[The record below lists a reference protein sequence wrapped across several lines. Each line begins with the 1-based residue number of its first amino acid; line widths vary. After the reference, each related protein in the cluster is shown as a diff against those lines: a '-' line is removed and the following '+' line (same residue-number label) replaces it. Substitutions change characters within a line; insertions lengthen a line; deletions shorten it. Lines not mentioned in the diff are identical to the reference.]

1 MLLFIDESGDPGFK
15 LAQGASSIF
24 AAAMVIFNSE
34 EDAAQTQAVIEN
46 SKARKMHKSEFKFS
60 KCSSDVRDLFFDA
73 VRRCPFIVR
82 AIVIQKEEI
91 HSLHLKSNK
100 ESFYQFFVKEMMKH
114 DDGVL
119 QDAKVI
125 IDGSGDRLFRKK
137 LNTVLRSKL
146 NAGVIQSVRFKD
158 SKGDVLIQLAD
169 MCVGAI
175 ARSYR
180 DDREEGNRWR
190 QKLAPRIDDVWEF
203 K

>member
-1 MLLFIDESGDPGFK
+1 
-15 LAQGASSIF
+15 
-24 AAAMVIFNSE
+24 
-34 EDAAQTQAVIEN
+34 
-46 SKARKMHKSEFKFS
+46 
-60 KCSSDVRDLFFDA
+60 
-73 VRRCPFIVR
+73 
-82 AIVIQKEEI
+82 
-91 HSLHLKSNK
+91 
-100 ESFYQFFVKEMMKH
+100 MMKH

-158 SKGDVLIQLAD
+158 SKSDVLIQLAD